1 MMNYE
6 RGWMKYDG
14 GRMGAGTKR
23 RNIIFIPHNSWFIIC
38 RRCGFTLL
46 EVLIALAVM
55 GGLLVT
61 LISTLNY
68 HLSLVEKQET
78 ITVAT
83 LLAKNKLADMTKN
96 PEDNKALFDPP
107 YEKFSYETS
116 VKDSPYSGIAEV
128 MVTVR
133 SGNEEVTLNE
143 FVFK

>member
-1 MMNYE
+1 
-6 RGWMKYDG
+6 MKNDG
-14 GRMGAGTKR
+14 GRMGKGKKR
-23 RNIIFIPHNSWFIIC
+23 RNIIFIPHNSSFIIC
-38 RRCGFTLL
+38 RRSGFTLL

-83 LLAKNKLADMTKN
+83 LLAKNKMADMTKN
-96 PEDNKALFDPP
+96 PGENKALFDPP
-107 YEKFSYETS
+107 YEKYSYETS